1 MKATKS
7 WVVLLL
13 AAVLACTGS
22 ACGLT
27 SGPTATALTIYTARP
42 SSISRKVIDAFEA
55 ANPEYKGRVRV
66 LTLGAGE
73 AFERVRAEAHRPQAD
88 IWWGGTPQQ
97 FGKAVQAGLLA
108 PARDDAIAHVPEP
121 FRGSGNLWLGEMR
134 TANLIFYNHA
144 MVDAAQ
150 APKDWDDLIAPAQ
163 KGKLLIRDVAASGT
177 MRSIYGA
184 LIGRSFAG
192 TGNPQQGYDFLHAL
206 DRNTVAYAPNPNDLF
221 LRMRRQEAPISVW
234 NLQDILVQRANGAP
248 FTPVVPTSGVLTQL
262 DGVGKIRNG
271 PHGGNADTFLEFL
284 FRLSTQQMLAD
295 QTFQLPTVPLP
306 RDPAWLAGIG
316 LHEMPV
322 DWATVNR
329 EEDKWIDYW
338 VQNIKNHR

>member
-7 WVVLLL
+7 LVVLSL
-13 AAVLACTGS
+13 AGVLVWIAS

-42 SSISRKVIDAFEA
+42 SSISQKVIDAFEA
-55 ANPEYKGRVRV
+55 ANPEYKGRVRL

-73 AFERVRAEAHRPQAD
+73 VLERVRAEAHRPQAD
-88 IWWGGTPQQ
+88 VWWGGTPQQ
-97 FGKAVQAGLLA
+97 FGEGVQAGLLSPA
-108 PARDDAIAHVPEP
+108 PDEVIARVPEQ

-144 MVDAAQ
+144 MVDPAD

-163 KGKLLIRDVAASGT
+163 KRKLLIRDVAASGT

-184 LIGRSFAG
+184 LIGRTYAR
-192 TGNPQQGYDFLHAL
+192 TGSPQPGYDFLRAL
-206 DRNTVAYAPNPNDLF
+206 DRNTEAYVPHPNDLY
-221 LRMRRQEAPISVW
+221 LRIQRQEAPISVW
-234 NLQDILVQRANGAP
+234 NLQDVLVQRSNGAP
-248 FTPVVPTSGVLTQL
+248 FTAVVPTSGALMQL
-262 DGVGKIRNG
+262 DGVGKIRGG

-284 FRLSTQQMLAD
+284 LRPSTQQMLAD
-295 QTFQLPTVPLP
+295 HMFQLPTVPLP

-316 LHEMPV
+316 LHEMSV

-338 VQNIKNHR
+338 VQNIKNRR